1 MKDFGLYFTW
11 GLQHILTWEAL
22 DHILFVAALCLR
34 YQFKD
39 YKKIIILVTA
49 FTIGHCTT
57 LVLSSLNIINVK
69 TSLTEFFIAL
79 TIVFTAF
86 SNLFV
91 KDVTRQKKL
100 PFIYFMAMIFGMV
113 HGLGFA
119 YGLKSILGKN
129 ENIFIPL
136 LAFNTGIEIAQ
147 ILVALVV
154 LFLSYIFAHFLHVP
168 FRTWLLFVS
177 GIIFGLALQMV
188 IERIPFKKK
197 NDETAYRVFID
208 DGRYFRHRTI
218 TILQ

>member
-57 LVLSSLNIINVK
+57 LVLSSLNIISVK
-69 TSLTEFFIAL
+69 TTLTEFFIAL
-79 TIVFTAF
+79 TILFTAF

-119 YGLKSILGKN
+119 YGLKSMLGKN
-129 ENIFIPL
+129 ESIFIPL

-147 ILVALVV
+147 VLVALVV

-197 NDETAYRVFID
+197 NDETAYCVFIN
-208 DGRYFRHRTI
+208 DGKYFRHFPV
-218 TILQ
+218 TIL

>member
-22 DHILFVAALCLR
+22 DHILFVTALCLR

-39 YKKIIILVTA
+39 YKKTIILITA

-69 TSLTEFFIAL
+69 TTLTEFFIAL
-79 TIVFTAF
+79 TILFTAF
-86 SNLFV
+86 NNLFV
-91 KDVTRQKKL
+91 KDVERQKKL

-119 YGLKSILGKN
+119 YGLKSILGRN
-129 ENIFIPL
+129 ESIFVPL
-136 LAFNTGIEIAQ
+136 FAFNTGIEIAQ
-147 ILVALVV
+147 VLVALVV
-154 LFLSYIFAHFLHVP
+154 LCVSYIFAHFLHVP

-188 IERIPFKKK
+188 IERTPFKKK
-197 NDETAYRVFID
+197 NDETAYRVFIN
-208 DGRYFRHRTI
+208 DGKYLRHRPVA
-218 TILQ
+218 IL

>member
-39 YKKIIILVTA
+39 YKKIIVLVTA

-79 TIVFTAF
+79 TILFTAF

-129 ENIFIPL
+129 ESIFVPL

-197 NDETAYRVFID
+197 NDETAYRVLTND
-208 DGRYFRHRTI
+208 DKYLRHRPVA
-218 TILQ
+218 IL